1 MIQKAVEQGLAAGLD
16 DVVAKLVTRQEKQ
29 VKFHR
34 SEISTI
40 KTWDTSRLDLFMA
53 KKKHV
58 FSMGLENPGGND
70 INRAIAR
77 GARIM
82 NVIAPK
88 EQYHGIGRPTGQY
101 INVKKYDDNIAD
113 ESRLCSLVEHTIDEA
128 LKYTKENA
136 GVVYAGNDNIQIHSS
151 NGATATDRNSWVTLS
166 VRAFAT
172 DTASGHAVACGRRT
186 ADISSRIGSEAG
198 QQAVAASAPH
208 PVERGTY
215 DIIFSPM
222 AFAGLVAAVVRFSSA
237 FYVDSGLSMLAGKK
251 GKRVGSKALTIYDNG
266 IHEDGISSRLF
277 DDEGM
282 ATKETAV
289 IEDGILTS
297 YLHNTSTAYHH
308 EMATTGNAGILYP
321 TPWNA
326 VVAPGDISLDSLIAD
341 VDQGLLVTNIWYTR
355 FQNYLSG
362 DFSTIARDGTFAIK
376 NGSIDHPVKGV
387 RISDNLLNILQNV
400 TALTAETKQISWWEV
415 DIPVFTPAAL
425 VQNVSVTRSFM

>member
-1 MIQKAVEQGLAAGLD
+1 MIKKAVEQGLAAGLD

-34 SEISTI
+34 SEISTF

-53 KKKHV
+53 KGKHV
-58 FSMGLENPGGND
+58 FSMGLENPDDGD
-70 INRAIAR
+70 IDKAIMR
-77 GARIM
+77 GAKTM

-88 EQYHGIGRPTGQY
+88 EQYHGIGHPTGQY
-101 INVKKYDDNIAD
+101 TNVKKYDKDIAD
-113 ESRLCSLVEHTIDEA
+113 EARLCSLVEHTIDEA
-128 LKYTKENA
+128 LNYTEENA
-136 GVVYAGNDNIQIHSS
+136 GVAYAGTDNIQIHSS
-151 NGATATDRNSWVTLS
+151 NGATATDRNSWLTLS

-172 DTASGHAVACGRRT
+172 DTASGHAVACGRRA

-198 QQAVAASAPH
+198 QQAVAARTPH

-222 AFAGLVAAVVRFSSA
+222 AFADLMAAVVRFSSA
-237 FYVDSGLSMLAGKK
+237 FYVDSGMSMLTGKK
-251 GKRVGSKALTIYDNG
+251 GKHVGSELLTIWDSG
-266 IHEDGISSRLF
+266 IHEDGISSRKF

-282 ATKETAV
+282 PTKETAV
-289 IEDGILTS
+289 IEEGILTS

-308 EMATTGNAGILYP
+308 ETATTGNAGILYP

-326 VVAPGDISLDSLIAD
+326 VVAPGDASLDALIAD
-341 VDQGLLVTNIWYTR
+341 VAHGLLVTNIWYTR

-362 DFSTIARDGTFAIK
+362 DFSTIARDGTFAIES
-376 NGSIDHPVKGV
+376 GSIDHPVAGA

-415 DIPVFTPAAL
+415 DIPVFAPAAL
-425 VQNVSVTRSFM
+425 VQNVSVTRSFL